1 MSQTTIEQGALK
13 STPFTISKTVFSAL
27 GPLEQLA
34 AKALEQVGK
43 VRIVEDIDRSSLG

>member
-1 MSQTTIEQGALK
+1 MSQTTIEKGALK
-13 STPFTISKTVFSAL
+13 STPLTISKTVFFAL

-43 VRIVEDIDRSSLG
+43 VRIIEDTDRSSVG